1 MVVWSILREQD
12 SKLGLTQSEIYRICT
27 TTENSNYVSAVCTF
41 RLQDVMDSF
50 KGAFKV
56 FQITT
61 AKKNNTRKISVYHLS
76 LVFQYTFWWPL
87 FFKLKL
93 NFIDNDFLVFLSL
106 THHLRF
112 RMRSLSYFLILFSL
126 ISYFFH

>member
-1 MVVWSILREQD
+1 MVVWSILSEQD
-12 SKLGLTQSEIYRICT
+12 SKLGLTQSEIYRIFT
-27 TTENSNYVSAVCTF
+27 TTENSNYGSAVCAF
-41 RLQDVMDSF
+41 RLQDVIRSKELSRYF
-50 KGAFKV
+50 KL
-56 FQITT
+56 TT
-61 AKKNNTRKISVYHLS
+61 AKENNTRKISVYHHS

-93 NFIDNDFLVFLSL
+93 NFIDNNFLVFLSL